1 MDPTAT
7 FIKRFGDLVALL
19 RVDPGNDAAQD
30 LALTAACAAVEQ
42 TAVEVEAG
50 RTAGGDDL
58 SLPAR
63 LRARQIARVRIQAG
77 TAPHELLMLARA
89 LSHDTEPVRTSTGIQ
104 LAPLESRLP
113 ALDGSPPALDGRPPA
128 LDGRLAPLDGRP
140 PDLRRRAA
148 DRRGWH
154 DRRQPGRSRHLG
166 LERRRTPDRRAT
178 GERRLEL
185 LRDQQFQISQL
196 HGALVRTVRSLAW
209 EATLTTALALVR
221 LAPRVPLAERQ
232 TFGDQFRSAIPR
244 RALEALVDLG
254 EREAEQRAPVTEVLQ
269 WLGLQAAEVVIDR
282 LLQGQGLG
290 VRGFYYDVLSGT
302 PGVYALITPL
312 LGSRRPNTLQ
322 HAAAILGRLGTPS
335 AIDDL
340 VPLMRHEDESVR
352 SAAVRAI
359 GEIHDGPAAEP
370 LRQALHHPDSHTRAA
385 AAEAIGG
392 WRGGSLAL
400 LLVAALDTERD
411 RDAWQALV
419 TALGRLATV
428 EACGALGSV
437 AVTRRSALRR
447 QGYTTT
453 QRLAAV
459 EALGLGS
466 TREARATLERL
477 AREAEGVV
485 RYAADRILEAERQ
498 RAG

>member
-30 LALTAACAAVEQ
+30 LALTAASAAVEQ
-42 TAVEVEAG
+42 TSVEVAG
-50 RTAGGDDL
+50 GLTAGAADL

-63 LRARQIARVRIQAG
+63 LRARQVARARIAAG
-77 TAPHELLMLARA
+77 TGPHELLMFARA
-89 LSHDTEPVRTSTGIQ
+89 LSHDTEPVRPSAGIH
-104 LAPLESRLP
+104 
-113 ALDGSPPALDGRPPA
+113 LDLMDTPSPSPDGR
-128 LDGRLAPLDGRP
+128 R

-148 DRRGWH
+148 ERRTWSDRRH
-154 DRRQPGRSRHLG
+154 PGRARHLG
-166 LERRRTPDRRAT
+166 LERRHTADRRAT

-185 LRDQQFQISQL
+185 LREQQSQISQL
-196 HGALVRTVRSLAW
+196 HDVLGRTVRSLAW

-221 LAPRVPLAERQ
+221 LAPRVPQVERR
-232 TFGDQFRSAIPR
+232 TFGDQIRSAIPR
-244 RALEALVDLG
+244 RAIEALVDLG
-254 EREAEQRAPVTEVLQ
+254 ERTAEQRAPVAEVLH
-269 WLGLQAAEVVIDR
+269 WVGLEAGEVVIDR
-282 LLQGQGLG
+282 MLQGEGLG
-290 VRGFYYDVLSGT
+290 VRGFYYDVLSGV
-302 PGVYALITPL
+302 PDVYSLITPL
-312 LGSRRPNTLQ
+312 LGSRRPNTLR
-322 HAAAILGRLGTPS
+322 HTAAILGRLGKPS

-340 VPLMRHEDESVR
+340 VPLMRHEDETVR

-370 LRQALHHPDSHTRAA
+370 LRQALHHPTSHTRAA
-385 AAEAIGG
+385 AAEAIGA

-400 LLVAALDTERD
+400 LLVAALGTERD

-428 EACGALGSV
+428 EACAALGTV

-459 EALGLGS
+459 EALGLTS
-466 TREARATLERL
+466 ARAAQATLERL
-477 AREAEGVV
+477 AHEAEGVV

>member
-1 MDPTAT
+1 VDPTAT

-19 RVDPGNDAAQD
+19 RADPGNDAAQD
-30 LALTAACAAVEQ
+30 LALTAASAAVEQ
-42 TAVEVEAG
+42 TAVEVSAG
-50 RTAGGDDL
+50 QGTGDL

-63 LRARQIARVRIQAG
+63 LLARQVARARIAAG
-77 TAPHELLMLARA
+77 TGPHELLMFARA
-89 LSHDTEPVRTSTGIQ
+89 LSHDTEPVRASAGI
-104 LAPLESRLP
+104 E
-113 ALDGSPPALDGRPPA
+113 LDRGGTRPPA
-128 LDGRLAPLDGRP
+128 PGGHR

-148 DRRGWH
+148 ERRSWNDRRH
-154 DRRQPGRSRHLG
+154 PGRARHLG
-166 LERRRTPDRRAT
+166 FERRRAPDRRAA

-185 LRDQQFQISQL
+185 LQEQQFQISQL
-196 HGALVRTVRSLAW
+196 HEVLGRTVRSLAW

-221 LAPRVPLAERQ
+221 LAPRLPQAERR
-232 TFGDQFRSAIPR
+232 TLGDQLRGAIPR
-244 RALEALVDLG
+244 RAIEALVDLG
-254 EREAEQRAPVTEVLQ
+254 EREAEQRVPVAEVLH
-269 WLGLQAAEVVIDR
+269 WVGAEAAEVIIDR
-282 LLQGQGLG
+282 LLQGEALG
-290 VRGFYYDVLSGT
+290 VRGFYYDVLSGV
-302 PGVYALITPL
+302 PGVYGLITPL
-312 LGSRRPNTLQ
+312 LGSRRPNTLR
-322 HAAAILGRLGTPS
+322 HGAAILGRLGRPS

-352 SAAVRAI
+352 VAAVRAI

-370 LRQALHHPDSHTRAA
+370 LRQALRHPDSHTRAA
-385 AAEAIGG
+385 AAEAIGD
-392 WRGGSLAL
+392 WRGGSLAP

-428 EACGALGSV
+428 DACTALGTV
-437 AVTRRSALRR
+437 AVTRRNALRR

-459 EALGLGS
+459 EALGLTS
-466 TREARATLERL
+466 ARAARATLERL
-477 AREAEGVV
+477 AHEAEGVV